1 MKVWVFDGFFDV
13 PLPGDLSIKE
23 ATDMARF
30 RCRECGAEGE
40 FEYRPGARKCPRCGA
55 SDVQVA
61 ISVMELPADDPLWE
75 RLINLG
81 NEAPAQS
88 DEKKDQ

>member
-1 MKVWVFDGFFDV
+1 VVTESDALLPDGQNQR
-13 PLPGDLSIKE
+13 K

-30 RCRECGAEGE
+30 RCRDCGSEGE
-40 FEYRPGARKCPRCGA
+40 FDYRPGARKCPRCGA
-55 SDVQVA
+55 SDVQIA
-61 ISVMELPADDPLWE
+61 ISVMELPTDDPLWE